1 MLNIPANDALPTAD
15 AVQQLFAATAR
26 ERITPER
33 AADVVQFLRTWGSYA
48 DQAVGGNY
56 GRLSQAEHDFLQ
68 YRQAQQEDGRPEL
81 IAARLRQ
88 SAADLDF
95 RAEGVLKDAADYAG
109 MAAGKRRIGD
119 ELGAEHLERQQLAC
133 ERVYADLDEQSFKLK
148 MLACQFEV
156 RVVLNDAFSELTSF
170 STSGA
175 A

>member
-1 MLNIPANDALPTAD
+1 MLYNPANDPLPTAD
-15 AVQQLFAATAR
+15 AVEQLFAATAR
-26 ERITPER
+26 EITPER
-33 AADVVQFLRTWGSYA
+33 ATDVVQFLRTWGSYA
-48 DQAVGGNY
+48 DQAVGGNF
-56 GRLSQAEHDFLQ
+56 GKLSQAEHDFLQ

-88 SAADLDF
+88 SAADLDY
-95 RAEGVLKDAADYAG
+95 RADQVLKDAAEYAG
-109 MAAGKRRIGD
+109 MAAGKRRNGD
-119 ELGAEHLERQQLAC
+119 ELGAERLQRQQLAC
-133 ERVYADLDEQSFKLK
+133 DEQYAALDEQSFKLK